1 MTARDAAVELVGLW
15 PRLPELVG
23 RDWPGVRGRLLDLV
37 DRVRRSGT
45 DEERVEHTE
54 SVMELLLPY
63 APVREALSD
72 AYFRGRRSRGPGTPE
87 DIDWEDVCRLLGA
100 MPHEQWIN
108 ARFDGRTRGD
118 TLPAQV
124 AHRLVIGVDR
134 FAHPHAFASAEL
146 ALTVPEEAESAALH
160 VDVHGPPEAV
170 DVVPVRRTLVV
181 WREVPDPAVAE
192 DTGDAAFD
200 VTLLKDDGPVKLIAV
215 VRTAQG
221 HTCTTMVMTLHPSGR
236 IDQETPLRPP
246 RRTGM
251 PGTPVAL
258 SLVIAR
264 LHDVPYVLAWDRRGA
279 VLAALP
285 YSPEELDGMAEDAR
299 QGIGGLLTGP
309 RGRLYV
315 EQLDIPDE
323 VYAEDLRSVARAGFA
338 FFRSLFH
345 EGRHHS
351 PNLPKIGAMLV
362 SAVAEAGPDADAP
375 HIEIVPN
382 GLNLPWQLL
391 YAVPCW
397 QEDAL
402 SPYRLLGVGTE
413 LAVVPQFSEHRGAT
427 DATLRPASDT
437 TALIA
442 VNTEID
448 RAHTDDPRSLVA
460 DQVGYWKRRMADRAE
475 IVDDG
480 DRVAE
485 ALRTPERHD
494 SLWYFYCHLVSGERP
509 ASSDATLLFAQQKQV
524 SLRDLRIDAPYEVR
538 LPGAPLVVLNTCSS
552 GARGAMLRSDFGAYF
567 LDKGARAV
575 LVTDVEVPTT
585 LGAVWAERFFDR
597 LLAGATIGEALR
609 LTTRD
614 FVENHGNLLC
624 LLYSALGSADVR
636 LVAA

>member
-1 MTARDAAVELVGLW
+1 MTAQDAAVELVGLW

-23 RDWPGVRGRLLDLV
+23 RDWLDVRGELLDLV

-45 DEERVEHTE
+45 DADRVEHTE
-54 SVMELLLPY
+54 SIMELLLPY
-63 APVREALSD
+63 AQVREALSD
-72 AYFRGRRSRGPGTPE
+72 AYFRGRRSSAPEGLE
-87 DIDWEDVCRLLGA
+87 DIDWAAVCRLLGA

-118 TLPAQV
+118 ALPAHV

-146 ALTVPEEAESAALH
+146 ALTVPEEAGSAVLD
-160 VDVHGPPEAV
+160 VDVHGLPESV
-170 DVVPVRRTLVV
+170 EVVPVRRTLVV
-181 WREVPDPAVAE
+181 WRDVPGLAVAE
-192 DTGDAAFD
+192 GAGDAAFD

-215 VRTAQG
+215 VRTPHG
-221 HTCTTMVMTLHPSGR
+221 HMRQAIVMTVHPSGR
-236 IDQETPLRPP
+236 IDQEAPVRPP
-246 RRTGM
+246 RQTGM

-264 LHDVPYVLAWDRRGA
+264 LHGVPCVVARDRRGA
-279 VLAALP
+279 MLAELP
-285 YSPEELDGMAEDAR
+285 YSSDLLDGIAEDAR
-299 QGIGGLLTGP
+299 QGIGRLLTGA
-309 RGRLYV
+309 RGQLYE

-323 VYAEDLRSVARAGFA
+323 VYTADLRSVARSGLE
-338 FFRSLFH
+338 FFQRLFH
-345 EGRHHS
+345 EGRHLS
-351 PNLPKIGAMLV
+351 PNLPRIGDMLV
-362 SAVAEAGPDADAP
+362 SAVADAGSDSDAP

-382 GLNLPWQLL
+382 GLNLPWHLL
-391 YAVPCW
+391 YAADRW
-397 QEDAL
+397 HEDTL
-402 SPYRLLGVGTE
+402 SPYRLLGIGARLT
-413 LAVVPQFSEHRGAT
+413 VVPEFSEHRHTT
-427 DATLRPASDT
+427 DATVRPASDT
-437 TALIA
+437 TAFIA

-485 ALRTPERHD
+485 ALRTPERCD
-494 SLWYFYCHLVSGERP
+494 SLWYFYCHLVPGEQP
-509 ASSDATLLFAQQKQV
+509 TSSDATLLFAEQKQV
-524 SLRDLRIDAPYEVR
+524 SLRDMQLDAPYEVP

-552 GARGAMLRSDFGAYF
+552 RARGAMLRSDFGAYF

-597 LLAGATIGEALR
+597 LLAGATLGEALH
-609 LTTRD
+609 LTARD
-614 FVENHGNLLC
+614 LVESHGNLLC
-624 LLYSALGSADVR
+624 LLYTALGSADVR